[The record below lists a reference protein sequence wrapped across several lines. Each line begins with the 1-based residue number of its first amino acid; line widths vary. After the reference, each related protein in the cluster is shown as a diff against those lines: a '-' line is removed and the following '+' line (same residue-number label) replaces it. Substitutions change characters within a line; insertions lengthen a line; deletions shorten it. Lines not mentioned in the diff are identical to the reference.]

1 MNDQKTPQ
9 KELFENSGTLSEEKN
24 QKSGKKKGRPVELTR
39 KSLAVIMA
47 VCILLAGLMGFGG
60 AMLAENLLE
69 NGSPG
74 TAVSSSGF
82 DLEDATGSEMT
93 VQEISEKVSD
103 SVVEIRTESVSTDL
117 WIKEYVTEGA
127 GSGVIVKSNG
137 YIVTNNHVA
146 EGASSIYVT
155 LKNGEEYKAELIG
168 KDSLSDL
175 AVLKIDAKNLNAV
188 TMGKSDQLDV
198 GDLAVI
204 IGNPLGELGGTV
216 SAGII
221 SALDREVTIDNT
233 PMSLIQTDAS
243 VNPGNSGGGM
253 FNQYG
258 QLVGIVVAKSS
269 GSDVEGLGFAIPIN
283 SAASI
288 IDDLIKKGKVEGRAN
303 TGMSYVEISNEDQ
316 AMQYGL
322 SKAGVYIQEV
332 NGKNAKNAGFQSGD
346 RVVRADGKKIDSFIT
361 LKSIIMSHKA
371 GDEITYIIERNSST
385 LDITFTLS
393 ESNS

>member
-1 MNDQKTPQ
+1 MKDQKTPQ
-9 KELFENSGTLSEEKN
+9 GELFENSETLSEKGN
-24 QKSGKKKGRPVELTR
+24 RKSGKKRSKPVDLTR

-60 AMLAENLLE
+60 AMVAENLLE

-74 TAVSSSGF
+74 TSVSSSGF

-93 VQEISEKVSD
+93 VQEISENVSD

-127 GSGVIVKSNG
+127 GSGVIVKNNG

-288 IDDLIKKGKVEGRAN
+288 IDDLIKNGRVEGRAN
-303 TGMSYVEISNEDQ
+303 TGMSYVEISDEDQ
-316 AMQYGL
+316 AIQYGL
-322 SKAGVYIQEV
+322 SKAGVYIQQV
-332 NGKNAKNAGFQSGD
+332 NGNNAKNAG
-346 RVVRADGKKIDSFIT
+346 
-361 LKSIIMSHKA
+361 
-371 GDEITYIIERNSST
+371 
-385 LDITFTLS
+385 
-393 ESNS
+393 

>member
-9 KELFENSGTLSEEKN
+9 KELFEKSGTLSGEEN

-155 LKNGEEYKAELIG
+155 MKNGEEYKAELIG

-233 PMSLIQTDAS
+233 PIWRVLLNQSIKFRRRNVQPVRTA
-243 VNPGNSGGGM
+243 GGD
-253 FNQYG
+253 
-258 QLVGIVVAKSS
+258 SS
-269 GSDVEGLGFAIPIN
+269 GQVIRF
-283 SAASI
+283 
-288 IDDLIKKGKVEGRAN
+288 
-303 TGMSYVEISNEDQ
+303 
-316 AMQYGL
+316 
-322 SKAGVYIQEV
+322 
-332 NGKNAKNAGFQSGD
+332 
-346 RVVRADGKKIDSFIT
+346 
-361 LKSIIMSHKA
+361 
-371 GDEITYIIERNSST
+371 
-385 LDITFTLS
+385 
-393 ESNS
+393 